1 MLPTEVFWYHFAIT
15 KGTLPFSAM
24 PWSYVSTWGTQ
35 DFLIMPWACSC
46 LQCDR
51 QVVVCFESVRF
62 AMAVNV
68 TVTPEQA
75 ALLLPILQ
83 QVTSGTLA
91 PAVLPP
97 GQGDG
102 SSTSSQSPSP
112 SFVPPTRQLM
122 WRHLSSPPT
131 SESDTSESSGNY
143 TRYQLLH
150 RKKNTASSEAQTYL
164 EVSSSS

>member
-1 MLPTEVFWYHFAIT
+1 
-15 KGTLPFSAM
+15 
-24 PWSYVSTWGTQ
+24 
-35 DFLIMPWACSC
+35 
-46 LQCDR
+46 
-51 QVVVCFESVRF
+51 
-62 AMAVNV
+62 MAVNV

-122 WRHLSSPPT
+122 WRHLSSPQQVRVIHPKAAET
-131 SESDTSESSGNY
+131 IPDISYCTGKR
-143 TRYQLLH
+143 TLL
-150 RKKNTASSEAQTYL
+150 RQRRRPIWR
-164 EVSSSS
+164 